1 MALTH
6 STRYSTSQR
15 CPPHYFGRDFARG
28 QRIGNPAALAAC
40 CRSFSDWWPLY
51 HSLKALETANHGAG
65 NIFPMRGHI
74 SDMICTTTRPREA
87 LAAATVGNFGK
98 VIPLTQSLPLTA
110 AAG

>member
-15 CPPHYFGRDFARG
+15 CPPHYFGRDFARE

-40 CRSFSDWWPLY
+40 CRAFSGRWPLH
-51 HSLKALETANHGAG
+51 HSLKNLESGNSSAG

-74 SDMICTTTRPREA
+74 SDMICTAARPCNA
-87 LAAATVGNFGK
+87 LPAATVGNFGK
-98 VIPLTQSLPLTA
+98 AIPLV
-110 AAG
+110 